1 MGKEVC
7 PSNRRSF
14 VTRFFVKD
22 HTLVVDLMTARRV
35 LSSAPRHG
43 GLVTA
48 RSIINHQVP
57 GNPVHDVDAPDKV
70 RRRWSD
76 PARYLGLVAESLS
89 APPPCVGLM
98 TAVLMRRLIVLREQS
113 DNLWVEGFFTVG
125 VTNAVRAGEVAPRQ
139 RAASAAGT
147 INMIL
152 VTNAA
157 LSTSAMVTLVQVA
170 TESKTASLLAHTVR
184 SQSGRS
190 GATGTGTDAVV
201 VASGDDVRLRYS
213 GTHTRIGEMVGKL
226 VMNGLQ
232 QGLAKCL
239 GEKESPSP
247 SGGGRDQSDEN
258 QT

>member
-1 MGKEVC
+1 MAD
-7 PSNRRSF
+7 PSLPF
-14 VTRFFVKD
+14 VTRFYVID
-22 HTLVVDLMTARRV
+22 DTLVVDLKTPRRV

-57 GNPVHDVDAPDKV
+57 DRFVCDGEPSDNG
-70 RRRWSD
+70 RRRWGD
-76 PARYLGLVAESLS
+76 PARYLRLIAESRS
-89 APPPCVGLM
+89 APQPCVGLM
-98 TAVLMRRLIVLREQS
+98 TAVLMQRLIVLREEWE
-113 DNLWVEGFFTVG
+113 NLWVEGFFTVG
-125 VTNAVRAGEVAPRQ
+125 VTNAVRAGEPAVQ
-139 RAASAAGT
+139 RPTTSAAGT

-157 LSTSAMVTLVQVA
+157 LSASAMVTLVQVA
-170 TESKTASLLAHTVR
+170 TESKTASLLAHNVR

-201 VASGDDVRLRYS
+201 VVSGDDIRLRYS
-213 GTHTRIGEMVGKL
+213 GTHTRIGEMVGRL

-239 GEKESPSP
+239 GDKESPSP